1 MSPFPFPTLKIIFII
16 FFPFRLSSAH
26 NLTAQQINRAL
37 EDIPFDSDNSDMYE
51 VPTPSTGPVQPLQQ
65 RSHPSTKAK
74 VWEWQKR
81 NLSSKHLP
89 ASSVRPRN
97 VQHCRSEVQLFLEML
112 LADNLELVTIHG
124 QICVLNDVSIFR
136 QGIFVKTAGQILKSI

>member
-51 VPTPSTGPVQPLQQ
+51 VPTPSTGPVHCTASAAKEPPFHQGQGVGVAKEEFV
-65 RSHPSTKAK
+65 TKA
-74 VWEWQKR
+74 
-81 NLSSKHLP
+81 
-89 ASSVRPRN
+89 
-97 VQHCRSEVQLFLEML
+97 RSTCLQAL
-112 LADNLELVTIHG
+112 
-124 QICVLNDVSIFR
+124 
-136 QGIFVKTAGQILKSI
+136 

>member
-1 MSPFPFPTLKIIFII
+1 MYKNWLPAGEETQRRHPRHYDDVGAILEAGGGAVAKDFPDLE
-16 FFPFRLSSAH
+16 SS
-26 NLTAQQINRAL
+26 
-37 EDIPFDSDNSDMYE
+37 E
-51 VPTPSTGPVQPLQQ
+51 VPTLSAGPVQPLQQ
-65 RSHPSTKAK
+65 RRHPSTKAK

-81 NLSSKHLP
+81 NLSPKHLP

-97 VQHCRSEVQLFLEML
+97 VQNCRSEVQLFLEML